1 MISFFTKY
9 KIIFYLSNFIL
20 ILEYLFP
27 GSLIGCYL
35 YDDCKLQPQ
44 ITPDYLISDYIISS
58 NHLYAFAILS
68 LIGFFTFKNSK
79 KTQYLSIYLILI
91 SIFLELFH
99 NFIPERSFE
108 YSDLF
113 GNLAGVI
120 VVIIVF
126 NLFKKYENLKN

>member
-1 MISFFTKY
+1 MFNFFTKN
-9 KIIFYLSNFIL
+9 KIVFYLTNFIL
-20 ILEYLFP
+20 ILLYLFP

-35 YDDCKLQPQ
+35 YGDCKSQPQ
-44 ITPDYLISDYIISS
+44 ITPDYIISS

-68 LIGFFTFKNSK
+68 LIGFLTYKNSK
-79 KTQYLSIYLILI
+79 KIHYLTIYLIFI

-120 VVIIVF
+120 VVIIIF
-126 NLFKKYENLKN
+126 NLFKKYENLKI

>member
-1 MISFFTKY
+1 MFNFFTKY
-9 KIIFYLSNFIL
+9 KIIFYLTNFIL
-20 ILEYLFP
+20 ILLYLFP
-27 GSLIGCYL
+27 GSLVGCFL

-44 ITPDYLISDYIISS
+44 ITPDYIISS

-68 LIGFFTFKNSK
+68 LIGFFTYKNSK
-79 KTQYLSIYLILI
+79 KTKHLAIYLIVI

-108 YSDLF
+108 YPDLF

-120 VVIIVF
+120 VVIIVI
-126 NLFKKYENLKN
+126 NLFKKYEYFKN

>member
-1 MISFFTKY
+1 MIKFFTKY

-20 ILEYLFP
+20 ILLYLFP
-27 GSLIGCYL
+27 GSLIGCFL

-44 ITPDYLISDYIISS
+44 ITRDYIISS
-58 NHLYAFAILS
+58 NHLYAFVILS
-68 LIGFFTFKNSK
+68 LIGFLTYKNSK
-79 KTQYLSIYLILI
+79 KIRYLSAYLITV
-91 SIFLELFH
+91 SIFLEIFH

-120 VVIIVF
+120 IVIIFF
-126 NLFKKYENLKN
+126 NLLKIYENY